1 MRHNQLRVSLLGE
14 SETQTGADDY
24 AVAMRL
30 TDPPDKLAERKAT
43 APRVIPTA
51 FLSGIW

>member
-30 TDPPDKLAERKAT
+30 TVPPDTLAERKAT
-43 APRVIPTA
+43 ALWVTSTA